1 MLSDQIREDGC
12 SAESTNFA
20 LLNSTTPNGPF
31 KDTFGSLIKVYV
43 MMIGEFEYEGMI
55 ILVLTE
61 RLYAELLDLID
72 YENDTF
78 VGYTAFIFIV
88 FVIIMSII
96 IMNLLTGLAVDD
108 IQSIAEN
115 AELKKLSMQVCR
127 EKEPGQSILKPF
139 L

>member
-1 MLSDQIREDGC
+1 MLSDKIQEDGC
-12 SAESTNFA
+12 SAEST
-20 LLNSTTPNGPF
+20 NSTTPNGPF
-31 KDTFGSLIKVYV
+31 KDTFGSLIKTYV

-61 RLYAELLDLID
+61 RLYADLIDLID

-78 VGYTAFIFIV
+78 VGYTAVLFIV

-108 IQSIAEN
+108 IQSITEN
-115 AELKKLSMQVCR
+115 AELKKLSMQVDIKKFVNELSKC
-127 EKEPGQSILKPF
+127 
-139 L
+139 

>member
-1 MLSDQIREDGC
+1 MLSDQVQEDGC
-12 SAESTNFA
+12 SVDSPS
-20 LLNSTTPNGPF
+20 LSLNSTTPNGPF
-31 KDTFGSLIKVYV
+31 KDTFGSLIKTYV

-55 ILVLTE
+55 IPVTKE
-61 RLYAELLDLID
+61 RFYAELLDLLD

-78 VGYTAFIFIV
+78 VGYTALLFVV

-115 AELKKLSMQVCR
+115 AELKKLSMQVRNR
-127 EKEPGQSILKPF
+127 EPL
-139 L
+139 